1 MAYRSRRTFQ
11 KQVMRTFLPAT
22 ILLILFSGIM
32 MYMLGAGQ
40 VKKNARYLIANT
52 TRQTAAVVDSKLELT
67 LGKCSELN
75 KTLALW
81 RMVNHPYTEDS
92 KTNEYQD
99 MITVHK
105 FLQGIYNDSNGAI
118 DSIAFQTVYGNRLN
132 VYYDMV
138 YDYSHLSWDSFEDGR
153 RDSLYFPQGSPG
165 RYFPLSSPITIQ
177 RKSTRGS
184 W

>member
-75 KTLALW
+75 KTCLLYTSSQGPPA
-81 RMVNHPYTEDS
+81 PYCGT
-92 KTNEYQD
+92 
-99 MITVHK
+99 
-105 FLQGIYNDSNGAI
+105 
-118 DSIAFQTVYGNRLN
+118 
-132 VYYDMV
+132 
-138 YDYSHLSWDSFEDGR
+138 GR
-153 RDSLYFPQGSPG
+153 EIG
-165 RYFPLSSPITIQ
+165 
-177 RKSTRGS
+177 K
-184 W
+184 